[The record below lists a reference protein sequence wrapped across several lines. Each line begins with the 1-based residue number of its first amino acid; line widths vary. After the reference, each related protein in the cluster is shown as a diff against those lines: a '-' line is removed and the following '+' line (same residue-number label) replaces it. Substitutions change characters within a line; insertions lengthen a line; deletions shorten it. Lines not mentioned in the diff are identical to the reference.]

1 MLHHLQGI
9 ITIKA
14 SYFQG
19 LTQAIVSPFAIQ
31 FARQIQVYRLV
42 RLYHKNGKK

>member
-1 MLHHLQGI
+1 MWMLYHLQGI

-14 SYFQG
+14 SYFYG

-31 FARQIQVYRLV
+31 FTRQILIYR
-42 RLYHKNGKK
+42 

>member
-31 FARQIQVYRLV
+31 FTRQIQVYRLDT
-42 RLYHKNGKK
+42 